1 MQGDAFDCVAIY
13 GISGN
18 FFGAVA
24 KEGQSVIKIA
34 ARDGGKVTALAVVE
48 SGSVGRLAD
57 GGDGGRATA

>member
-1 MQGDAFDCVAIY
+1 MQGDTSICTAMY
-13 GISGN
+13 GKSGD
-18 FFGAVA
+18 FFSVDAEESEA
-24 KEGQSVIKIA
+24 VIKIA